1 MAWNPKTVAGK
12 LLKTSAKA
20 GLGVLGM
27 MTGTTLI
34 GTAAGAIASG
44 ISKGTL
50 VKAKPGGAL
59 DNIRTTADR
68 VAQSARNLVTGYT
81 KELNQVTNETK
92 EKVRMQVGDA
102 IGEHTITNADGI
114 QTTVKKQAIADFLKS
129 DGVKYAAIGLA
140 ALFILPK
147 ILKR

>member
-12 LLKTSAKA
+12 LLKGAAGA

-27 MTGTTLI
+27 MTGTTLV
-34 GTAAGAIASG
+34 GTAARAVSAG
-44 ISKGTL
+44 ITKGTQ
-50 VKAKPGGAL
+50 VKAKPGGVL
-59 DNIRTTADR
+59 DAIRTTSDR
-68 VAQSARNLVTGYT
+68 VAVSARNLVTGYT
-81 KELNQVTNETK
+81 KELNEVTNANK
-92 EKVRMQVGDA
+92 EKLRMQVGDA

>member
-12 LLKTSAKA
+12 LLKGAAQS
-20 GLGVLGM
+20 GLGVLGL

-34 GTAAGAIASG
+34 GTAASVVSAG
-44 ISKGTL
+44 ITKGTL
-50 VKAKPGGAL
+50 KKAKAGGVL
-59 DNIRTTADR
+59 DAIRVTSDR
-68 VAQSARNLVTGYT
+68 VSNSAKNLITGYT
-81 KELNQVTNETK
+81 KELNTVTNANK
-92 EKVRMQVGDA
+92 DKLRMQVGDA